1 MSSDRLSTA
10 SKGRASHTVLQSIVR
25 RCGSST
31 MDVVGRGEGV
41 QCEHPMIA
49 HRGVHISE
57 IASHVHRD
65 VLC

>member
-1 MSSDRLSTA
+1 
-10 SKGRASHTVLQSIVR
+10 
-25 RCGSST
+25 